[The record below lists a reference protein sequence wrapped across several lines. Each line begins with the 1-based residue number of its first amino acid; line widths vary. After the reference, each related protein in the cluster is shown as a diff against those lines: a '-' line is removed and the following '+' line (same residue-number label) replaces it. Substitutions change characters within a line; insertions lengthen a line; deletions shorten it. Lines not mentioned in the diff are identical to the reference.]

1 MDEQIRVLIADDH
14 QLFRDGI
21 RNLLQATDDLVCAGE
36 AETGDEVI
44 KKASELQPDVI
55 LMDIQM
61 PGMNGIDA
69 TRKIVQNSPHI
80 AVLMVTMFDDDN
92 SVFSAMRAG
101 ARGYV
106 LKGAKH
112 DEIQRAIR
120 AAGNG
125 EAIFSPA
132 IATRMMQFF
141 AGIRPPQPLD
151 VFPELSNRE
160 REVLDLI
167 AAGYRNS
174 QIAEELTISPKTVR
188 NHVSNILNKLQ
199 VADRAQAILKAREA
213 GFGSQEE

>member
-36 AETGDEVI
+36 AETGEEVI
-44 KKASELQPDVI
+44 TKASELQPDVI

-61 PGMNGIDA
+61 PEMNGIDA

-199 VADRAQAILKAREA
+199 VADRTQAILKAREA